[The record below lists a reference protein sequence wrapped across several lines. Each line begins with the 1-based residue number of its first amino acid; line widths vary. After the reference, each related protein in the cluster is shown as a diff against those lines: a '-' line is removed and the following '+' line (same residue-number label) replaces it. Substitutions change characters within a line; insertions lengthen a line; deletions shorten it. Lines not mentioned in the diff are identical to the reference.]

1 MQVLFHFYTMPF
13 FNPILMFSIMF
24 FKDKDIQDSDTLAH
38 NEENFCKYFQQL
50 KIKQSALFIY
60 KDITYKCIPMQL

>member
-1 MQVLFHFYTMPF
+1 
-13 FNPILMFSIMF
+13 MFSIMF

-50 KIKQSALFIY
+50 KIKQSALIIY